1 MRYYLQ
7 IIIVLFISH
16 NHNLHN
22 WKLKNCVKNTPK
34 YALYILKKKKKP
46 KIYIT
51 KTLQNA
57 YFKSGAVFRN
67 TQKHFMFDKKVL
79 PK

>member
-1 MRYYLQ
+1 MLKILQ
-7 IIIVLFISH
+7 NTLSI
-16 NHNLHN
+16 
-22 WKLKNCVKNTPK
+22 LK
-34 YALYILKKKKKP
+34 KKKKKP

-67 TQKHFMFDKKVL
+67 TQKHFMFDKKVQ